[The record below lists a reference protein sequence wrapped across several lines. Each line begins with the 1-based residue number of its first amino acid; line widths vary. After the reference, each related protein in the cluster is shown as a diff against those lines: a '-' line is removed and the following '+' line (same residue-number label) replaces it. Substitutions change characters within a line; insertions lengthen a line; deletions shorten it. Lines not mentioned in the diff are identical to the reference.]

1 MSVTFVICIHLDIN
15 NKKNSSQHALCP
27 FQFTPISFTG
37 ESIQRFCEKD
47 MKNVCNATDETVLYN
62 NSTGT
67 GPNILYNA
75 TDKTILHSNSIG
87 TEFPKEV
94 IIGVVPVLIVT
105 IIMVVVCIFYRR
117 KNKAVD
123 VSYPEESLYSDP
135 NCIQYAQLQLAEP
148 QPNSY
153 LSQRENVGY
162 SEIIGVLKPQQ

>member
-62 NSTGT
+62 NST
-67 GPNILYNA
+67 
-75 TDKTILHSNSIG
+75 G